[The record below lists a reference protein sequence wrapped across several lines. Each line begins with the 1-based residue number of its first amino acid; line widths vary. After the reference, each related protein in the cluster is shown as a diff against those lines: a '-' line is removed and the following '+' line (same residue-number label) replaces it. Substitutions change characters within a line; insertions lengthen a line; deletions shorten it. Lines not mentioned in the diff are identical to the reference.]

1 MTTIDYTL
9 IPLTVIGGFL
19 GAGKT
24 TYLNRLIQGGLPKD
38 ALIIVNDF
46 GDINIDAA
54 LIDYRDDSIIQLS
67 NGCVC
72 CTLGGTLAEQ
82 LAQALRIR
90 AAPGAILIEASGVA
104 NPARIADIARISRRL
119 RLAEVVCIIDGSRA
133 RQHAE
138 NPLIGE
144 AWQTQLAAADK
155 LLVNRLDPADRQES
169 EKWLKQFNSWAHIEY
184 EIERTPD
191 SVRTQPS
198 PRLLKPKAKRL
209 SSHGHWHTF
218 SLSGRTRIDKER
230 LETLIAAYQ
239 EVLFRAKGFLLAEH
253 SSSTELLQFS
263 GGRLHWQSALR
274 APQETRLV
282 FIGIAGERFSH
293 FEQAVQGL
301 LRKSASSEIVLTSEP
316 AAK

>member
-1 MTTIDYTL
+1 MTTTESPL

-67 NGCVC
+67 NGCIC

-119 RLAEVVCIIDGSRA
+119 RLAGVVCIIDGSQA

-138 NPLIGE
+138 SPLIGG
-144 AWQTQLAAADK
+144 AWQTQLAAADR
-155 LLVNRLDPADRQES
+155 LLVNRLNPADRQES

-218 SLSGRTRIDKER
+218 SLRGRRQIDKQQ
-230 LETLIAAYQ
+230 LEALMGAYKD
-239 EVLFRAKGFLLAEH
+239 VLFRAKGFMLVEH
-253 SSSTELLQFS
+253 TNNIELLQFT
-263 GGRLHWQSALR
+263 GGQLHWQNALR
-274 APQETRLV
+274 APKETQLV
-282 FIGIAGERFSH
+282 FIGIAGERFRN
-293 FEQAVQGL
+293 FEQAID
-301 LRKSASSEIVLTSEP
+301 SI
-316 AAK
+316 